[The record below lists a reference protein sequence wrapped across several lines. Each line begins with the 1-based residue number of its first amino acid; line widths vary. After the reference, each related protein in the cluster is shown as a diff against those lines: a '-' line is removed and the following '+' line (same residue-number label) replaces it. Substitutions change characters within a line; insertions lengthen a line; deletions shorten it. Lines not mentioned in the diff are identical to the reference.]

1 MKASWFCIF
10 LIPFFW
16 FACQTDPLQ
25 GGEKNARISAA
36 DSVRI
41 SASIDSLSTLADT
54 ATAANKAAL
63 LIRIADLNK
72 SLHSKDAW
80 VDAIRA
86 LFSFYHKNRQYDE
99 LYPLLD
105 QAVRDSW
112 WEPDSKT
119 GQLYTLLGFTLR
131 RLGRNYAAGIYYEK
145 ARELSDRFGGVTQ
158 ANPAGVIHKTLAN
171 IKTRLGEHEE
181 AEKLFLTALEL
192 LEQDSLPER
201 AAANRLT
208 MVEIHNDLGLAYQT
222 SGDLPKALEQYEAGL
237 QALGQL
243 NKLDPGKGAAA
254 ANTKGLLLSSKASVL
269 FLSGRHTEAEQ
280 AARAALDSYDPD
292 KNNYRFNGL
301 TILSGILENSGKLPA
316 AQKYRD
322 EALALANGGGVEQ
335 REIAKLL
342 IEMGW
347 SAYRTRDFLA
357 ATQFAQQALNR
368 IYAKISPVDVH
379 QNPDPALLDP
389 DPENAIAEALDL
401 KGEALWQQYRSEAT
415 DGVLQ
420 LADSTTALA
429 IQMMENLRDAAVYE
443 SSKLHSSQQSRRLFS
458 RMLAILFAQQ
468 KNGDQAV
475 AARAFAF
482 AEKNKAVLLQQKIAA
497 DAAMRSAGVADSLI
511 RQERD
516 FKERRAFLQNAL
528 FEAQI
533 AEGSPDEKAI
543 EALKRQL
550 YAVEQDLRQLQSGI
564 ASAYHIETAHAH
576 TQTATV
582 DAVRQKLLRKDE
594 LWIDYFTDPDSSL
607 VYMIAVSHDALQ
619 FVRRPYRETAV
630 RDFIALFNNAI
641 QAENKAGDPA
651 LFSEFVRT
659 AQNLYDDLLAPVVPQ
674 SIPKR
679 ITLVADGALA
689 LLPFD
694 VLLCKPV
701 DTPAGVNY
709 TTLPYLV
716 ATSQTRLAASA
727 SLDLF
732 YARHGQP
739 KRRDSYAG
747 FAPDYSGSILGQVV
761 SGSGVVQSVAA
772 DFNGKAFL
780 GPDAS
785 LETFM
790 KEAAGYAIIHFHGH
804 AEASDSFPDHS
815 WMAFTAGRPIAG
827 VMLPQESVRTLGSGP
842 RRLPASELAH
852 CLFAHQ
858 VYHARLNADLVLL
871 SACQTGL
878 GKIAPGEGTLSLSR
892 AFQAAGCPAT
902 VMSLWEVRDDA
913 TAELMQL
920 FLENIRQGQ
929 DKDEALTNAKRSYL
943 QTSGDAF
950 PYYWAGFV
958 LTGKAAPVQLHGGWW
973 KRPVFWL
980 LVLGVLAVAV
990 FLFRSKFFKKING

>member
-10 LIPFFW
+10 LITFLW
-16 FACQTDPLQ
+16 LACQPGQAPADTEPQTL
-25 GGEKNARISAA
+25 SAA

-41 SASIDSLSTLADT
+41 RASIDSLTAQADT
-54 ATAANKAAL
+54 ATEGKGAL
-63 LIRIADLNK
+63 LIRIAGLYK
-72 SLHSKDAW
+72 SLRDKDAW
-80 VDAIRA
+80 VDTHRA
-86 LFSFYHKNRQYDE
+86 LFSLHHKNRQYDD
-99 LYPLLD
+99 LHPLLD
-105 QAVRDSW
+105 QAVRNAW

-131 RLGRNYAAGIYYEK
+131 RLGRNYAAGVYYEK
-145 ARELSDRFGGVTQ
+145 AREMSDRFGGVTN

-192 LEQDSLPER
+192 LEQDSLPGR
-201 AAANRLT
+201 AVANRLT
-208 MVEIHNDLGLAYQT
+208 IVEIHNDLGLAYQT
-222 SGDLPKALEQYEAGL
+222 AGDLPKALEQYEAGL
-237 QALGQL
+237 RALGQL
-243 NKLDPGKGAAA
+243 NKLDPGQGAAA
-254 ANTKGLLLSSKASVL
+254 ANNKGLLLSSKASVL
-269 FLSGRHTEAEQ
+269 FMSGRHAEAEQ
-280 AARAALDSYDPD
+280 AARAALDSYEPG

-301 TILSGILENSGKLPA
+301 TILSGILEASGKLPA
-316 AQKYRD
+316 AKKYRD
-322 EALALANGGGVEQ
+322 EALALAKAGGVEQ

-347 SAYRTRDFLA
+347 STYRSRDFQA

-368 IYAKISPVDVH
+368 IYAKISPDDVR

-401 KGEALWQQYRSEAT
+401 KGEALWQQYRAQAS
-415 DGVLQ
+415 GSVLQ

-429 IQMMENLRDAAVYE
+429 IQMMENLRDVAVYE

-458 RMLAILFAQQ
+458 RMLAILYAQQ
-468 KNGDQAV
+468 KNGDHAV
-475 AARAFAF
+475 AARAFTY

-497 DAAMRSAGVADSLI
+497 DAALRGAGVADSLI
-511 RQERD
+511 QQERD
-516 FKERRAFLQNAL
+516 LKERRAFLQNAL
-528 FEAQI
+528 FEEQI
-533 AEGSPDEKAI
+533 AEGAPGEKAI
-543 EALKRQL
+543 EELKRRL
-550 YAVEQDLRQLQSGI
+550 YSVEQELRQLQSRI
-564 ASAYHIETAHAH
+564 AGEYHIETTAGH

-607 VYMIAVSHDALQ
+607 VYMIAVSNDALR
-619 FVRRPYRETAV
+619 FVRKPYREAAV

-641 QAENKAGDPA
+641 QAENRAGDPA
-651 LFSEFVRT
+651 LFSEFVQ
-659 AQNLYDDLLAPVVPQ
+659 AGKHLYDDLIAPVMPAT
-674 SIPKR
+674 PPEH

-694 VLLCKPV
+694 VLLYEPA
-701 DTPAGVNY
+701 DAAAGVNY
-709 TTLPYLV
+709 ATLPYLV
-716 ATSQTRLAASA
+716 AASQTRLAASA

-732 YARHGQP
+732 YTRQGQP
-739 KRRDSYAG
+739 ARRGSYAG

-761 SGSGVVQSVAA
+761 SGSGVVQSAA
-772 DFNGKAFL
+772 GAFKGKAFL

-785 LETFM
+785 LEAFM

-815 WMAFTAGRPIAG
+815 WMAFTAGQPIAG
-827 VMLPQESVRTLGSGP
+827 VMQPREPGRTLGPGP
-842 RRLPASELAH
+842 RRLPAAELAH

-858 VYHARLNADLVLL
+858 VYHARLDADLVLL

-913 TAELMQL
+913 TAGLMQL

-943 QTSGDAF
+943 QTTGDAF

-958 LTGKAAPVQLHGGWW
+958 LTGKADPVQVSTAWW
-973 KRPVFWL
+973 KGPLGWVL
-980 LVLGVLAVAV
+980 LFGALVLAVL
-990 FLFRSKFFKKING
+990 FLRSRF

>member
-1 MKASWFCIF
+1 MKATWFCIF
-10 LIPFFW
+10 LIPFLW
-16 FACQTDPLQ
+16 LACQSEPMPAGKKLVQ
-25 GGEKNARISAA
+25 LSAA

-41 SASIDSLSTLADT
+41 SASIDSLTALADT
-54 ATAANKAAL
+54 ATADNKAAL
-63 LIRIADLNK
+63 LIRIADLHK
-72 SLHSKDAW
+72 SLRNKDAW
-80 VDAIRA
+80 VDAVRA
-86 LFSFYHKNRQYDE
+86 IFSFYHKNRQYDD

-119 GQLYTLLGFTLR
+119 GQLYTLQGFTLR
-131 RLGRNYAAGIYYEK
+131 RLGRNYAAGVYYEK
-145 ARELSDRFGGVTQ
+145 AREISDRFGGVTQ

-181 AEKLFLTALEL
+181 AEKLFLIALEL
-192 LEQDSLPER
+192 LEQDTLPER
-201 AAANRLT
+201 AASNRLT

-222 SGDLPKALEQYEAGL
+222 AGDLPKALEQYDAGL
-237 QALGQL
+237 YAIGQL
-243 NKLDPGKGAAA
+243 SKLDPGKGAAA

-269 FLSGRHTEAEQ
+269 FLSGRHAKAEQ
-280 AARAALDSYDPD
+280 AARAALDSYGPD

-301 TILSGILENSGKLPA
+301 TILSGILEHSGNLPA
-316 AQKYRD
+316 AKKYRD
-322 EALALANGGGVEQ
+322 EALALAGKGGVEQ
-335 REIAKLL
+335 REVAKLL

-347 SAYRTRDFLA
+347 SAYRSRDFLA

-368 IYAKISPVDVH
+368 IYAKISPDDVH

-401 KGEALWQQYRSEAT
+401 KGEAFWQQYRTQPS

-429 IQMMENLRDAAVYE
+429 IQMMENLRDVAVYE

-458 RMLAILFAQQ
+458 RMMAILFAQQ
-468 KNGDQAV
+468 KHGGQAV
-475 AARAFAF
+475 AARAFTY

-497 DAAMRSAGVADSLI
+497 DAAMRGAGVADSLI
-511 RQERD
+511 QQERD

-528 FEAQI
+528 FEEQI

-543 EALKRQL
+543 DALKRQL
-550 YAVEQDLRQLQSGI
+550 YAVEQDLRQLQAGI
-564 ASAYHIETAHAH
+564 AGAYHIEPTTGH

-594 LWIDYFTDPDSSL
+594 LWVDYYTDPDSSL

-619 FVRRPYRETAV
+619 FVRKPYRETAV
-630 RDFIALFNNAI
+630 RDFIGLFNNAI

-651 LFSEFVRT
+651 LFSKFVQAAR
-659 AQNLYDDLLAPVVPQ
+659 NLYDDLLAPVLPQ
-674 SIPKR
+674 TPPKR

-701 DTPAGVNY
+701 DVGAGVNY
-709 TTLPYLV
+709 AALPYLV
-716 ATSQTRLAASA
+716 TTSQTRLAASA

-732 YARHGQP
+732 YTRQGQP
-739 KRRDSYAG
+739 ERRGSYAG
-747 FAPDYSGSILGQVV
+747 FAPDYSGSVLGQVV
-761 SGSGVVQSVAA
+761 SGSGVVQSAA
-772 DFNGKAFL
+772 TAFKGKAFL
-780 GPDAS
+780 GRDAS
-785 LETFM
+785 LDAFL

-827 VMLPQESVRTLGSGP
+827 VMLPQGQVSTLGSGP
-842 RRLPASELAH
+842 RRLPAAELAH

-858 VYHARLNADLVLL
+858 VYHARLDADLVLL

-913 TAELMQL
+913 TAELMQV
-920 FLENIRQGQ
+920 FLENIRHGQ
-929 DKDEALTNAKRSYL
+929 EKDEALTNAKRSYL
-943 QTSGDAF
+943 QTTGDAF

-958 LTGKAAPVQLHGGWW
+958 LTGKASPVQLPGAWWQGPAGW
-973 KRPVFWL
+973 VLL
-980 LVLGVLAVAV
+980 LVVLLLVAL
-990 FLFRSKFFKKING
+990 FFRSRVK